1 MKSQNVLIN
10 QYGVDNSYE
19 DPKHDILRFGK
30 GGVDDAE
37 DAEVIVHEYGHAV
50 HAAQVPGFGAS
61 EEAGSIGEAFGDY
74 LGVTVGLAADQQYRW
89 PNELNDPACVMDW
102 DSTAYTNTVPHCLR
116 RLDSDLTVAD
126 KNGEVHHDGMIWSRA
141 LWDIRGGY
149 AQLGLGTRRADTTII
164 DAQFQF
170 AADTSFSAAA
180 QATYDTARARDGA
193 AAATLVRNSFTARGI
208 TF

>member
-1 MKSQNVLIN
+1 
-10 QYGVDNSYE
+10 
-19 DPKHDILRFGK
+19 
-30 GGVDDAE
+30 
-37 DAEVIVHEYGHAV
+37 
-50 HAAQVPGFGAS
+50 
-61 EEAGSIGEAFGDY
+61 
-74 LGVTVGLAADQQYRW
+74 
-89 PNELNDPACVMDW
+89 MDW

-141 LWDIRGGY
+141 LWDIRAGY
-149 AQLGLGTRRADTTII
+149 AQLGLGSRRADTTII

-180 QATYDTARARDGA
+180 KATYDTARARDGA
-193 AAATLVRNSFTARGI
+193 AAATLVRSSFTARGI

>member
-1 MKSQNVLIN
+1 
-10 QYGVDNSYE
+10 
-19 DPKHDILRFGK
+19 
-30 GGVDDAE
+30 
-37 DAEVIVHEYGHAV
+37 
-50 HAAQVPGFGAS
+50 
-61 EEAGSIGEAFGDY
+61 
-74 LGVTVGLAADQQYRW
+74 
-89 PNELNDPACVMDW
+89 MDW
-102 DSTAYTNTVPHCLR
+102 DSTAYTSTVPHCLR
-116 RLDSDLTVAD
+116 RVDSDLTVAD

-180 QATYDTARARDGA
+180 RATYGTALGRDGA
-193 AAATLVRNSFTARGI
+193 AAAALVRSSFTARGI